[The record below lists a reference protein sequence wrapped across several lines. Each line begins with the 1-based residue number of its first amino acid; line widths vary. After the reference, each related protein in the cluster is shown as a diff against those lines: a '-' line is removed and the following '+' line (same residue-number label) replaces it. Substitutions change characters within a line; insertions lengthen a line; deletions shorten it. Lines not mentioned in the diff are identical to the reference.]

1 MIVIVARPR
10 SYRKGK
16 VPKSKHHKPKMSASA
31 WRRRSNINKYKAYL
45 EAKRERKIE
54 MKQRMVKLK
63 RLLSTVRLP
72 SKAER
77 RAKNP
82 FLRRSKEGD
91 KRT

>member
-1 MIVIVARPR
+1 MLG
-10 SYRKGK
+10 SYQKGK
-16 VPKSKHHKPKMSASA
+16 VAKSKHHKPKMSASA